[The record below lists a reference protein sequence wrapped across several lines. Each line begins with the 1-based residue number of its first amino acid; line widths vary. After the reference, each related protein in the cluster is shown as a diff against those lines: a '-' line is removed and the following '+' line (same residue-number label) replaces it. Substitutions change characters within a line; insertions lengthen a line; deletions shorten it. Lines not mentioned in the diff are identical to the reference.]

1 MNNNARIRLLGLS
14 AATALLLAS
23 CSRSEW
29 PLASPGRGLV
39 VTVFQRVAAE
49 SPSESGRLFFR
60 VELNGREVLADSPL
74 GVRQAGKEFAA
85 GLVFAGRED
94 ERIEETYPMVTG
106 KKSIYR
112 HVASQ
117 MTLSYKNPNGEVMRL
132 VFRAADD
139 GVAFRYDLL

>member
-60 VELNGREVLADSPL
+60 VELNGREVLADSLL

-85 GLVFAGRED
+85 GLVFAGRGD
-94 ERIEETYPMVTG
+94 FLKYIFIDQFTSSL
-106 KKSIYR
+106 SISSSDFPFVSGR
-112 HVASQ
+112 RNL
-117 MTLSYKNPNGEVMRL
+117 TKKNPATQI
-132 VFRAADD
+132 RA
-139 GVAFRYDLL
+139 